1 MPSSSATSSGLN
13 RRISSRYTF
22 VAKANSHVENAV
34 PGAKIAKGPEE
45 GFLGQVL
52 DHSPLAAKA
61 MGKGAAWMRDARS
74 D

>member
-1 MPSSSATSSGLN
+1 MRQQPASFN
-13 RRISSRYTF
+13 TF